1 MLNFLN
7 GTGVALVTPFT
18 QSGNLDLNGLENLV
32 EHVISGGVEYLVVLG
47 TTGET
52 ATLTP
57 AEKETVLAKVLE
69 VNKGRLP
76 VVLGIGGNN
85 TAEILLQLE
94 EYELGEISAILSVS
108 PYYNKPSQ
116 EGIFQHYKAISEAT
130 TKPIIIYNVPGRTAS
145 NISPETTLRIAREL
159 PNVVATKEASGS
171 LEQIM
176 QIINHKPAHFMV
188 ISGDDNITLPIIA
201 AGGSGVISVV
211 ANSFPAKFSNMV
223 RASLKGD
230 FQQARKLHYG
240 LLDLMGLHFAEGN
253 PVGVKAVLHELG
265 VCGSHVRLPLVHAS
279 ESLKEKIRESVHHHN

>member
-18 QSGNLDLNGLENLV
+18 QSGNLDLYGLENLV
-32 EHVISGGVEYLVVLG
+32 EQVIGGEVEYLVVLG

-159 PNVVATKEASGS
+159 TNVVATKEASGS

-176 QIINHKPAHFMV
+176 QIINHKPGHFMV

-201 AGGSGVISVV
+201 AGGSGVISVTIV
-211 ANSFPAKFSNMV
+211 A
-223 RASLKGD
+223 GT
-230 FQQARKLHYG
+230 
-240 LLDLMGLHFAEGN
+240 
-253 PVGVKAVLHELG
+253 
-265 VCGSHVRLPLVHAS
+265 
-279 ESLKEKIRESVHHHN
+279 

>member
-1 MLNFLN
+1 MLKFLN

-18 QSGNLDLNGLENLV
+18 QSGQVDLNGLANLV
-32 EHVISGGVEYLVVLG
+32 EHVIGGGVEYLVVLG

-52 ATLTP
+52 ATLTA
-57 AEKETVLAKVLE
+57 AEKEVVVSKVIE
-69 VNKGRLP
+69 VNNSRVP

-85 TAEILLQLE
+85 TAEVLNQLE
-94 EYELGEISAILSVS
+94 EYNLNEISAILSVS

-116 EGIFQHYKAISEAT
+116 EGIFQHYKAISQASP
-130 TKPIIIYNVPGRTAS
+130 KPVIIYNVPGRTAS
-145 NISPETTLRIAREL
+145 NISAETTLRIAREL

-176 QIINHKPAHFMV
+176 QIINHKPEGFRV
-188 ISGDDNITLPIIA
+188 ISGDDNLTLPIIA

-211 ANSFPAKFSNMV
+211 ANSFPAKFSEMV
-223 RASLKGD
+223 RFSLKGD
-230 FQQARKLHYG
+230 FASARKLHYA

-253 PVGVKAVLHELG
+253 PVGVKAILHELG

-279 ESLKEKIRESVHHHN
+279 EGLKAKIRETIHHH

>member
-32 EHVISGGVEYLVVLG
+32 EHVIGGGVEYLVVLG

-69 VNKGRLP
+69 INKGRVP

-94 EYELGEISAILSVS
+94 EYDLIEISAILSVS

-176 QIINHKPAHFMV
+176 QIINHKPAHFSV

-211 ANSFPAKFSNMV
+211 ANSFPAKFSDMV

-240 LLDLMGLHFAEGN
+240 LFDLMGLHFLEGN
-253 PVGVKAVLHELG
+253 PVGVKAVLHEQG

-279 ESLKEKIRESVHHHN
+279 EGLKEKIREAVHHHN